1 MEKVK
6 EFKEKVIEKLK
17 TNYKNADELIELI
30 DDNDIQFSII
40 NGFSIDSYVYSLTF

>member
-6 EFKEKVIEKLK
+6 EFKEKVIKKLK
-17 TNYKNADELIELI
+17 ADYENADELIGLI

-40 NGFSIDSYVYSLTF
+40 NGFSIDSYIYSLTF